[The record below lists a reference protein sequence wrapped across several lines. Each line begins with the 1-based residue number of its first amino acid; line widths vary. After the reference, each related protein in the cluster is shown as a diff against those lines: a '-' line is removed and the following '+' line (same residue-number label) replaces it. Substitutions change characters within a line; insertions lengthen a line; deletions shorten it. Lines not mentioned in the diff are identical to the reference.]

1 MAHHRPAERR
11 EELSPQERAQ
21 TRERSI
27 ALLRQ
32 MLRPH
37 RGALALSIIS
47 VLLVSGSSAVAPL
60 LIARVL
66 DSSIEP
72 LKQGDASVLLTL
84 LAFFVA
90 ATAVTA
96 IFSWVNVAYTVRVS
110 LGVVVY
116 LRKRVF
122 RHAQSLSVSF
132 HERYTSGKVISRL
145 TSDIDTVRSFLDSGI
160 SQLAITL
167 LSMVISAVAIF
178 VLDWRIGLLMLA
190 MGVPI
195 YFLTRWF
202 QKAAVPVF
210 RTMRTESA
218 HLTSRFVETF
228 TGIRAVKAFGAEAR
242 MRTEY
247 AQASERY
254 RLAVMD
260 SIKIFG
266 VYSPVLMLLGNVFI
280 AGALV
285 LGGYAVLGGT
295 MQIGTLL
302 ALVIYANRVF
312 EPVMQLSE
320 FYNMFQSAMSA
331 LEKLSSFLAEEPE
344 VAEPEHPHER
354 AVESA
359 VKSATEPAAES
370 APGSSAAGA
379 SEGVSGTVRG
389 ALVELDSAVF
399 GYTSDRHA
407 LKETSLRIEP
417 GTTVALVGAT
427 GAGKSTIAKLV
438 ARFYDVSSGQVRID
452 GVDVRQLADVQ
463 LRREVLM
470 LTQEV
475 FLFSASILENIR
487 MGNPQASDEQV
498 KAAAK
503 AVGADAFIE
512 RLRDGYESQLGRGGI
527 TLSAGQRQLVSF
539 ARVFLANPRVL
550 ILDEATASLDIPSER
565 AVQAALRTVLAG
577 RTALVIAHRLS
588 TVLGADRVLVIHEG
602 SVVEDGSP
610 QQLIASGGR
619 FAAMYASWD
628 ELNQVQEAEA

>member
-1 MAHHRPAERR
+1 MAHHRPAEPR

-21 TRERSI
+21 TRERSMS
-27 ALLRQ
+27 LLHQ

-47 VLLVSGSSAVAPL
+47 VLLVSGSSAIAPI

-72 LKQGDASVLLTL
+72 FKQGDASPLLTL
-84 LAFFVA
+84 LVLFVVV
-90 ATAVTA
+90 TAVTA

-178 VLDWRIGLLMLA
+178 LLDWRIGLLMLV

-202 QKAAVPVF
+202 QKRAVPVF
-210 RTMRTESA
+210 RTMRSESA

-228 TGIRAVKAFGAEAR
+228 TGIRAVKAFGAEAQ
-242 MRTEY
+242 MRVEY

-266 VYSPVLMLLGNVFI
+266 IYSPVLMLLGNVFI

-344 VAEPEHPHER
+344 VAEPQHPHER

-359 VKSATEPAAES
+359 A
-370 APGSSAAGA
+370 GSSTAEGA
-379 SEGVSGTVRG
+379 TDKVRG

-399 GYTSDRHA
+399 GYTLNRHA
-407 LKETSLRIEP
+407 LNETSLRIEP

-452 GVDVRQLADVQ
+452 GVDIRQLADVQ

-475 FLFSASILENIR
+475 FLFSTSVLENIR

-512 RLRDGYESQLGRGGI
+512 RLCDGYESRLGRRGI

-565 AVQAALRTVLAG
+565 AVQAALHTVLAG

-628 ELNQVQEAEA
+628 ELNQVQEADA

>member
-1 MAHHRPAERR
+1 MAHHRPAEPR
-11 EELSPQERAQ
+11 EQMSPQERAE
-21 TRERSI
+21 TRERSM

-47 VLLVSGSSAVAPL
+47 VLLVSGSSAVAPI

-72 LKQGDASVLLTL
+72 LRQGDVSPLLTL
-84 LAFFVA
+84 LTFFVA

-167 LSMVISAVAIF
+167 LSMVISEVAIF
-178 VLDWRIGLLMLA
+178 LLDWRIGLFMLVL
-190 MGVPI
+190 GVPI

-202 QKAAVPVF
+202 QKTAVPVF

-228 TGIRAVKAFGAEAR
+228 TGIRAVKAFGAEAQ
-242 MRTEY
+242 MRYEY

-359 VKSATEPAAES
+359 TGTAE
-370 APGSSAAGA
+370 GA
-379 SEGVSGTVRG
+379 SGTIHG

-407 LKETSLRIEP
+407 LKETTLRIEP

-438 ARFYDVSSGQVRID
+438 ARFYDVSAGQVRID
-452 GVDVRQLADVQ
+452 GVDVRQLADGQ

-512 RLRDGYESQLGRGGI
+512 RLREGYESQLGRGGI

-602 SVVEDGSP
+602 SVMEDGSP

-628 ELNQVQEAEA
+628 ELNQVHEAEA

>member
-1 MAHHRPAERR
+1 MAHHRPAEPR
-11 EELSPQERAQ
+11 EQMSPQERAE
-21 TRERSI
+21 TRERSM

-47 VLLVSGSSAVAPL
+47 VLLVSGSSAVAPI

-178 VLDWRIGLLMLA
+178 LLDWRIGLFMLV

-202 QKAAVPVF
+202 QKTAVPVF

-228 TGIRAVKAFGAEAR
+228 TGIRAVKAFGAEAQ
-242 MRTEY
+242 MRVEY

-266 VYSPVLMLLGNVFI
+266 IYSPVLMLLGNVFI

-359 VKSATEPAAES
+359 AES
-370 APGSSAAGA
+370 ATGSSAA
-379 SEGVSGTVRG
+379 EGVQG

-407 LKETSLRIEP
+407 LKETTLRIEP

-628 ELNQVQEAEA
+628 ELNQVQETEA

>member
-1 MAHHRPAERR
+1 MAHHRPAEPR
-11 EELSPQERAQ
+11 EQMTPQERAE
-21 TRERSI
+21 TRERSM

-47 VLLVSGSSAVAPL
+47 VLLVSGSSAIAPI

-72 LKQGDASVLLTL
+72 LKQGDVSPLLTL

-178 VLDWRIGLLMLA
+178 LLDWRIGLFMLV

-228 TGIRAVKAFGAEAR
+228 TGIRAVKAFGAEAQ
-242 MRTEY
+242 MRSEY
-247 AQASERY
+247 AEASERY

-344 VAEPEHPHER
+344 VAEPEHPYER

-359 VKSATEPAAES
+359 AES
-370 APGSSAAGA
+370 ASKSSAAEGA
-379 SEGVSGTVRG
+379 SGKVQG

-407 LKETSLRIEP
+407 LKETTLRIEP

-438 ARFYDVSSGQVRID
+438 ARFYDVSAGQVRID
-452 GVDVRQLADVQ
+452 GVDVRQLADAQ

-588 TVLGADRVLVIHEG
+588 TVLSADRVLVIHEG

>member
-1 MAHHRPAERR
+1 MAHHRPAEPR
-11 EELSPQERAQ
+11 EQMSPQERAE
-21 TRERSI
+21 TRERSMS
-27 ALLRQ
+27 LLRQ

-47 VLLVSGSSAVAPL
+47 VLLVSGSSAIAPI

-84 LAFFVA
+84 LVFFVA

-178 VLDWRIGLLMLA
+178 LLDWRIGLFMLV

-202 QKAAVPVF
+202 QKTAVPVF

-228 TGIRAVKAFGAEAR
+228 TGIRAVKAFGAEAQ

-266 VYSPVLMLLGNVFI
+266 VYAPTLTLLGNLFI

-344 VAEPEHPHER
+344 VAEPEHLHER
-354 AVESA
+354 AVEPVA
-359 VKSATEPAAES
+359 ESATEPAAES
-370 APGSSAAGA
+370 ATGVSG
-379 SEGVSGTVRG
+379 GVSGTVHG

-438 ARFYDVSSGQVRID
+438 ARFYDVSAGQVRID

-463 LRREVLM
+463 LRHEVLM

-628 ELNQVQEAEA
+628 ELNQVQETEA

>member
-1 MAHHRPAERR
+1 MAHHRPAEPR
-11 EELSPQERAQ
+11 EQMSPQERAE
-21 TRERSI
+21 TRERSM

-47 VLLVSGSSAVAPL
+47 VLLVSGSSAIAPI

-72 LKQGDASVLLTL
+72 LKQGDVSPLLTL

-178 VLDWRIGLLMLA
+178 LLDWRIGLFMLV

-228 TGIRAVKAFGAEAR
+228 TGIRAVKAFGAEAQ
-242 MRTEY
+242 MRSEY
-247 AQASERY
+247 AEASERY

-344 VAEPEHPHER
+344 VAEPEHPYER

-359 VKSATEPAAES
+359 AES
-370 APGSSAAGA
+370 ASKSSAAEGA
-379 SEGVSGTVRG
+379 SGKVQG

-407 LKETSLRIEP
+407 LKETTLRIEP

-438 ARFYDVSSGQVRID
+438 ARFYDVSAGQVRID

-588 TVLGADRVLVIHEG
+588 TVLSADRVLVIHEG

>member
-1 MAHHRPAERR
+1 MAHHGPAERR
-11 EELSPQERAQ
+11 EELSPQERAE
-21 TRERSI
+21 TRERSM

-47 VLLVSGSSAVAPL
+47 VLLVSGSSAIAPI

-72 LKQGDASVLLTL
+72 LKQGDASPLLTL

-178 VLDWRIGLLMLA
+178 LLDWRIGLLMLA

-266 VYSPVLMLLGNVFI
+266 VYAPTLTLLGNVFI

-331 LEKLSSFLAEEPE
+331 LEKLSSFLAEKPE

-354 AVESA
+354 AVEP
-359 VKSATEPAAES
+359 ATEPAAES
-370 APGSSAAGA
+370 TTGS
-379 SEGVSGTVRG
+379 VSGTVRG
-389 ALVELDSAVF
+389 ALVELDSAIF

-438 ARFYDVSSGQVRID
+438 ARFYDVSAGQVRID
-452 GVDVRQLADVQ
+452 GVDIRQLADVQ

-512 RLRDGYESQLGRGGI
+512 RLREGYESQLGRGGI

>member
-1 MAHHRPAERR
+1 MAHHRPAEPR

-21 TRERSI
+21 TRERSM
-27 ALLRQ
+27 ALLHQ

-47 VLLVSGSSAVAPL
+47 VLLVSGSSAIAPI

-72 LKQGDASVLLTL
+72 FKQGDASPLLTL
-84 LAFFVA
+84 LVLFVVV
-90 ATAVTA
+90 TAVTA

-178 VLDWRIGLLMLA
+178 LLDWRIGLLMLV

-202 QKAAVPVF
+202 QRTAGPVF
-210 RTMRTESA
+210 RTMRSESA

-228 TGIRAVKAFGAEAR
+228 TGIRAVKAFGAEAQ
-242 MRTEY
+242 MRVEY

-266 VYSPVLMLLGNVFI
+266 IYSPVLMLLGNVFI

-344 VAEPEHPHER
+344 VAEPQHPHER

-359 VKSATEPAAES
+359 A
-370 APGSSAAGA
+370 GSSAAEGA
-379 SEGVSGTVRG
+379 TDKVRG

-399 GYTSDRHA
+399 GYTLNRHA
-407 LKETSLRIEP
+407 LNETSLRIEP

-452 GVDVRQLADVQ
+452 GVDIRQLADVQ

-475 FLFSASILENIR
+475 FLFSTSVLENIR

-565 AVQAALRTVLAG
+565 AVQAALHTVLAG

-628 ELNQVQEAEA
+628 ELNQVQEADA

>member
-1 MAHHRPAERR
+1 MAHHGPAERR
-11 EELSPQERAQ
+11 EELSPQERAE
-21 TRERSI
+21 TRERSM

-47 VLLVSGSSAVAPL
+47 VLLVSGSSAVAPI

-178 VLDWRIGLLMLA
+178 LLDWRIGLFMLV

-202 QKAAVPVF
+202 QKTAVPVF

-228 TGIRAVKAFGAEAR
+228 TGIRAVKAFGAEAQ
-242 MRTEY
+242 MRSEY

-266 VYSPVLMLLGNVFI
+266 IYSPVLMLLGNVFI

-354 AVESA
+354 AVES
-359 VKSATEPAAES
+359 VAES
-370 APGSSAAGA
+370 ATGVTEGA
-379 SEGVSGTVRG
+379 SGTVQG

-438 ARFYDVSSGQVRID
+438 ARFYDVSAGQVRID
-452 GVDVRQLADVQ
+452 GVDVRQLADAQ

-602 SVVEDGSP
+602 SVMEDGSP

-628 ELNQVQEAEA
+628 ELNQVQETEA

>member
-1 MAHHRPAERR
+1 MAHHRPAEPR
-11 EELSPQERAQ
+11 EQMSPQERAE
-21 TRERSI
+21 TRERSM

-47 VLLVSGSSAVAPL
+47 VLLVSGSSAVAPI

-72 LKQGDASVLLTL
+72 LKQGDVSPLLTL
-84 LAFFVA
+84 LTFFVV

-178 VLDWRIGLLMLA
+178 LLDWRIGLFMLV

-202 QKAAVPVF
+202 QKTAVPVF
-210 RTMRTESA
+210 RMMRTESA

-228 TGIRAVKAFGAEAR
+228 TGIRAVKAFGAEAQ
-242 MRTEY
+242 MRSEY

-266 VYSPVLMLLGNVFI
+266 VYSPMLMLLGNVFI

-344 VAEPEHPHER
+344 VAEPDHPYER
-354 AVESA
+354 TV
-359 VKSATEPAAES
+359 EPAAGTAE
-370 APGSSAAGA
+370 GA
-379 SEGVSGTVRG
+379 SGKVQG

-407 LKETSLRIEP
+407 LKETTLRIEP

-438 ARFYDVSSGQVRID
+438 ARFYDVSAGQVRID
-452 GVDVRQLADVQ
+452 GVDVRQLADAQ

-498 KAAAK
+498 KVAAK

-512 RLRDGYESQLGRGGI
+512 RLREGYESQLGRGGI

>member
-1 MAHHRPAERR
+1 MAHHRPAEPR
-11 EELSPQERAQ
+11 EQMSPQERAE
-21 TRERSI
+21 TRERSM
-27 ALLRQ
+27 ALLHQ

-47 VLLVSGSSAVAPL
+47 VLLVSGSSAIAPI

-72 LKQGDASVLLTL
+72 LKQGDVSPLLTL

-178 VLDWRIGLLMLA
+178 LLDWRIGLFMLV

-202 QKAAVPVF
+202 QKTAVPVF

-228 TGIRAVKAFGAEAR
+228 TGIRAVKAFGAEAQ
-242 MRTEY
+242 MRYEY

-354 AVESA
+354 AVES
-359 VKSATEPAAES
+359 VAES
-370 APGSSAAGA
+370 ATGVTEGA
-379 SEGVSGTVRG
+379 SGTVQG

-602 SVVEDGSP
+602 SVMEDGSP

-628 ELNQVQEAEA
+628 ELNQVQETEA

>member
-11 EELSPQERAQ
+11 EELSPQERAE
-21 TRERSI
+21 TRERSM

-47 VLLVSGSSAVAPL
+47 VLLVSGSSAIAPI

-72 LKQGDASVLLTL
+72 LKQGNVSPLLTL

-178 VLDWRIGLLMLA
+178 LLDWRIGLLMLA

-247 AQASERY
+247 AQAAERY

-266 VYSPVLMLLGNVFI
+266 VYAPTLTLLGNLFI

-354 AVESA
+354 AVEPA
-359 VKSATEPAAES
+359 TESATES
-370 APGSSAAGA
+370 VT
-379 SEGVSGTVRG
+379 GVSGSVTGTVRG

-487 MGNPQASDEQV
+487 MGNPQATDEQV

-503 AVGADAFIE
+503 AVGADGFIE

-565 AVQAALRTVLAG
+565 AVQAAMPSER
-577 RTALVIAHRLS
+577 RTAPESAGVAAAACFAAFCVLTGLPLDAA
-588 TVLGADRVLVIHEG
+588 LGAACAFNARP
-602 SVVEDGSP
+602 S
-610 QQLIASGGR
+610 
-619 FAAMYASWD
+619 AAARIRGLTFMG
-628 ELNQVQEAEA
+628 

>member
-1 MAHHRPAERR
+1 M
-11 EELSPQERAQ
+11 
-21 TRERSI
+21 
-27 ALLRQ
+27 
-32 MLRPH
+32 
-37 RGALALSIIS
+37 
-47 VLLVSGSSAVAPL
+47 
-60 LIARVL
+60 
-66 DSSIEP
+66 
-72 LKQGDASVLLTL
+72 
-84 LAFFVA
+84 
-90 ATAVTA
+90 
-96 IFSWVNVAYTVRVS
+96 
-110 LGVVVY
+110 VVY

-178 VLDWRIGLLMLA
+178 LLDWRIGLFMLV

-202 QKAAVPVF
+202 QKTAVPVF

-228 TGIRAVKAFGAEAR
+228 TGIRAVKAFGAEAQ
-242 MRTEY
+242 MRSEY
-247 AQASERY
+247 AEASERY

-344 VAEPEHPHER
+344 VAEPEHPYER

-359 VKSATEPAAES
+359 AES
-370 APGSSAAGA
+370 ASKSSAAEGA
-379 SEGVSGTVRG
+379 SGKVQG

-407 LKETSLRIEP
+407 LKETTLRIEP

-438 ARFYDVSSGQVRID
+438 ARFYDVSAGQVRID
-452 GVDVRQLADVQ
+452 GVDVRQLADAQ

-602 SVVEDGSP
+602 SVMEDGSP

>member
-1 MAHHRPAERR
+1 MAHHRPAEPR

-21 TRERSI
+21 TRERSM
-27 ALLRQ
+27 ALLHQ

-47 VLLVSGSSAVAPL
+47 VLLVSGSSAIAPI

-72 LKQGDASVLLTL
+72 FKQGDASPLLTL
-84 LAFFVA
+84 LVLFVVV
-90 ATAVTA
+90 TAVTA

-178 VLDWRIGLLMLA
+178 LLDWRIGLLMLV

-202 QKAAVPVF
+202 QKRAVPVF
-210 RTMRTESA
+210 RTMRSESA

-228 TGIRAVKAFGAEAR
+228 TGIRAVKAFGAEAQ
-242 MRTEY
+242 MRVEY
-247 AQASERY
+247 AEASERY

-266 VYSPVLMLLGNVFI
+266 IYSPVLMLLGNVFI

-344 VAEPEHPHER
+344 VAEPQHPHER

-359 VKSATEPAAES
+359 A
-370 APGSSAAGA
+370 GSSTAEGA
-379 SEGVSGTVRG
+379 TDKVRG

-399 GYTSDRHA
+399 GYTSNRHA
-407 LKETSLRIEP
+407 LNETSLRIEP

-452 GVDVRQLADVQ
+452 GVDIRQLADVQ

-475 FLFSASILENIR
+475 FLFSTSVLENIR

-512 RLRDGYESQLGRGGI
+512 RLRDGYESRLGRGGI
-527 TLSAGQRQLVSF
+527 ALSAGQRQLVSF

-565 AVQAALRTVLAG
+565 AVQAALHTVLAG

-628 ELNQVQEAEA
+628 ELNQVQEADA

>member
-1 MAHHRPAERR
+1 MAHHRPAEPR
-11 EELSPQERAQ
+11 EELSPQERAE

-47 VLLVSGSSAVAPL
+47 VLLVSGSSAIAPI

-72 LKQGDASVLLTL
+72 LKQGDASALLTL

-178 VLDWRIGLLMLA
+178 LLDWRIGLLMLV

-202 QKAAVPVF
+202 QKTAVPVF
-210 RTMRTESA
+210 RAMRTESA

-266 VYSPVLMLLGNVFI
+266 VYAPTLTLLGNVFI

-354 AVESA
+354 GV
-359 VKSATEPAAES
+359 EPAAES
-370 APGSSAAGA
+370 VTGVSG
-379 SEGVSGTVRG
+379 GVSGTVHG

>member
-1 MAHHRPAERR
+1 MAHHRPAEPR
-11 EELSPQERAQ
+11 EQMSPQERAE
-21 TRERSI
+21 TRERSM

-47 VLLVSGSSAVAPL
+47 VLLVSGSSAVAPI

-72 LKQGDASVLLTL
+72 LKQGDVSPLLTL

-178 VLDWRIGLLMLA
+178 LLDWHIGLFMLV

-202 QKAAVPVF
+202 QKTAVPVF

-228 TGIRAVKAFGAEAR
+228 TGIRAVKAFGAEAQ
-242 MRTEY
+242 MRSEY

-266 VYSPVLMLLGNVFI
+266 IYSPVLMLLGNVFI

-331 LEKLSSFLAEEPE
+331 LEKLSSFLGEEPE
-344 VAEPEHPHER
+344 VAEPEHPYER

-359 VKSATEPAAES
+359 AES
-370 APGSSAAGA
+370 ASKSSAAEGA
-379 SEGVSGTVRG
+379 SGTVQG

-452 GVDVRQLADVQ
+452 GVDVRQLADAQ

-512 RLRDGYESQLGRGGI
+512 RLREGYESQLGRGGI

-628 ELNQVQEAEA
+628 ELNQVQETEA

>member
-11 EELSPQERAQ
+11 EELSPQERAE
-21 TRERSI
+21 TRERSM

-47 VLLVSGSSAVAPL
+47 VLLVSGSSAIAPI

-72 LKQGDASVLLTL
+72 LKQGNVSPLLTL
-84 LAFFVA
+84 LVFFVA

-178 VLDWRIGLLMLA
+178 LLDWRIGLFMLV

-228 TGIRAVKAFGAEAR
+228 TGIRAVKAFGAEAQ
-242 MRTEY
+242 MRSEY
-247 AQASERY
+247 AEASERY

-344 VAEPEHPHER
+344 VAEPEHPYER

-359 VKSATEPAAES
+359 AES
-370 APGSSAAGA
+370 ASKSSAAEGA
-379 SEGVSGTVRG
+379 SGKVQG

-407 LKETSLRIEP
+407 LKETTLRIEP

-438 ARFYDVSSGQVRID
+438 ARFYDVSAGQVRID
-452 GVDVRQLADVQ
+452 GVDVRQLADAQ

-628 ELNQVQEAEA
+628 ELNQVQETEA

>member
-1 MAHHRPAERR
+1 MAHHRPAEPR
-11 EELSPQERAQ
+11 EQMSPQERAE
-21 TRERSI
+21 TRERSM

-47 VLLVSGSSAVAPL
+47 VLLVSGSSAVAPI

-72 LKQGDASVLLTL
+72 LRQGDVSPLLTL
-84 LAFFVA
+84 LTFFVA

-178 VLDWRIGLLMLA
+178 LLDWRIGLFMLVL
-190 MGVPI
+190 GVPI

-202 QKAAVPVF
+202 QKTAVPVF

-228 TGIRAVKAFGAEAR
+228 TGIRAVKAFGAEAQ
-242 MRTEY
+242 MRYEY

-359 VKSATEPAAES
+359 TGTAE
-370 APGSSAAGA
+370 GA
-379 SEGVSGTVRG
+379 SGTIHG

-407 LKETSLRIEP
+407 LKETTLRIEP

-438 ARFYDVSSGQVRID
+438 ARFYDVSAGQVCID
-452 GVDVRQLADVQ
+452 GVDVRQLADGQ

-512 RLRDGYESQLGRGGI
+512 RLREGYESQLGRGGI

-628 ELNQVQEAEA
+628 ELNQVHEAEA

>member
-11 EELSPQERAQ
+11 EELSPQERAE
-21 TRERSI
+21 TRERSM

-47 VLLVSGSSAVAPL
+47 VLLVSGSSAIAPI

-72 LKQGDASVLLTL
+72 LKQGDASPLLTL
-84 LAFFVA
+84 LVFFVA

-178 VLDWRIGLLMLA
+178 LLDWRIGLLMLA

-247 AQASERY
+247 AQAAERY

-266 VYSPVLMLLGNVFI
+266 VYAPTLTLLGNLFI

-344 VAEPEHPHER
+344 VAEPEHPYER
-354 AVESA
+354 AVEP
-359 VKSATEPAAES
+359 ATASAAES
-370 APGSSAAGA
+370 ATG
-379 SEGVSGTVRG
+379 GVSGTVRG
-389 ALVELDSAVF
+389 ALVELDSAIF

-487 MGNPQASDEQV
+487 MGNPQATDEQV

>member
-1 MAHHRPAERR
+1 MAHHGPAERR
-11 EELSPQERAQ
+11 EQMSPQERAE
-21 TRERSI
+21 TRERSM

-47 VLLVSGSSAVAPL
+47 VLLVSGSSAIAPI

-72 LKQGDASVLLTL
+72 LKQGDVSPLLTL

-122 RHAQSLSVSF
+122 RHAQLLSVSF

-178 VLDWRIGLLMLA
+178 LLDWRIGLFMLV

-202 QKAAVPVF
+202 QKTAVPVF

-228 TGIRAVKAFGAEAR
+228 TGIRAVKAFGAEAQ
-242 MRTEY
+242 MRYEY

-359 VKSATEPAAES
+359 T
-370 APGSSAAGA
+370 GTAAGT
-379 SEGVSGTVRG
+379 SGKVQG

-407 LKETSLRIEP
+407 LKETTLRIEP

-438 ARFYDVSSGQVRID
+438 ARFYDVSAGQVRID
-452 GVDVRQLADVQ
+452 GVDVRQLADAQ

-628 ELNQVQEAEA
+628 ELNQVQETEA

>member
-11 EELSPQERAQ
+11 EELSPQERAE
-21 TRERSI
+21 TRERSM

-47 VLLVSGSSAVAPL
+47 VLLVSGSSAIAPI

-72 LKQGDASVLLTL
+72 LRQGDVSPLLTL

-96 IFSWVNVAYTVRVS
+96 IFSWANVAYTVRVS

-178 VLDWRIGLLMLA
+178 FLDWRIGLLMLV

-228 TGIRAVKAFGAEAR
+228 TGIRAVKAFGAEAQ
-242 MRTEY
+242 MRSEY

-266 VYSPVLMLLGNVFI
+266 IYSPVLMLLGNVFI

-331 LEKLSSFLAEEPE
+331 LEKLSSFLGEEPE

-354 AVESA
+354 AVE
-359 VKSATEPAAES
+359 PASE
-370 APGSSAAGA
+370 SSAAEGA
-379 SEGVSGTVRG
+379 SGTVQG

-407 LKETSLRIEP
+407 LKETTLRIEP
-417 GTTVALVGAT
+417 GTTAALVGAT

-438 ARFYDVSSGQVRID
+438 ARFYDVSAGQVRID
-452 GVDVRQLADVQ
+452 GVDVRQLADAQ

-512 RLRDGYESQLGRGGI
+512 RLREGYESQLGRGGI

>member
-1 MAHHRPAERR
+1 MAHHRPAEPR
-11 EELSPQERAQ
+11 EQMSPQERAE
-21 TRERSI
+21 TRERSM

-47 VLLVSGSSAVAPL
+47 VLLVSGSSAIAPI

-72 LKQGDASVLLTL
+72 LKQGDVSPLLTL

-96 IFSWVNVAYTVRVS
+96 IFSWVNVAYTLRVS

-178 VLDWRIGLLMLA
+178 LLDWRIGLFMLV

-202 QKAAVPVF
+202 QKTAVPVF

-228 TGIRAVKAFGAEAR
+228 TGIRAVKAFGAEAQ
-242 MRTEY
+242 MRSEY

-344 VAEPEHPHER
+344 VAEPEHPYER

-359 VKSATEPAAES
+359 AES
-370 APGSSAAGA
+370 ASKSSAAEGA
-379 SEGVSGTVRG
+379 SGKVQG

-407 LKETSLRIEP
+407 LKETTLRIEP

-438 ARFYDVSSGQVRID
+438 ARFYDVSAGQVRID
-452 GVDVRQLADVQ
+452 GVDVRQLADAQ

-628 ELNQVQEAEA
+628 ELNQVQEADA

>member
-1 MAHHRPAERR
+1 MAHHRPAEPR
-11 EELSPQERAQ
+11 EQMSPQERAE
-21 TRERSI
+21 TRERSM

-47 VLLVSGSSAVAPL
+47 VLLVSGSSAIAPI

-72 LKQGDASVLLTL
+72 LKQGDVSPLLTL

-178 VLDWRIGLLMLA
+178 LLDWRIGLFMLV

-228 TGIRAVKAFGAEAR
+228 TGIRAVKAFGAEAQ
-242 MRTEY
+242 MRSEY
-247 AQASERY
+247 AEASERY

-344 VAEPEHPHER
+344 VAEPEHPYER

-359 VKSATEPAAES
+359 AES
-370 APGSSAAGA
+370 ASKSSAAEGA
-379 SEGVSGTVRG
+379 SGKVQG

-399 GYTSDRHA
+399 GHTSDRHA
-407 LKETSLRIEP
+407 LKETTLRIEP

-438 ARFYDVSSGQVRID
+438 ARFYDVSAGQVRID
-452 GVDVRQLADVQ
+452 GVDVRQLADAQ

>member
-1 MAHHRPAERR
+1 MAHHRPAEPR
-11 EELSPQERAQ
+11 EQMSPQERAE
-21 TRERSI
+21 TRERSM

-47 VLLVSGSSAVAPL
+47 VLLVSGSSAVAPI

-72 LKQGDASVLLTL
+72 LKQGDVSPLLPLLT
-84 LAFFVA
+84 FFVV

-178 VLDWRIGLLMLA
+178 LLDWRIGLFMLV

-202 QKAAVPVF
+202 QKTAVPVF

-228 TGIRAVKAFGAEAR
+228 TGIRAVKAFGAEAQ

-266 VYSPVLMLLGNVFI
+266 IYSPVLMLLGNVFI

-354 AVESA
+354 AVES
-359 VKSATEPAAES
+359 VAES
-370 APGSSAAGA
+370 ATGVTEGA
-379 SEGVSGTVRG
+379 SGKVQG

-438 ARFYDVSSGQVRID
+438 ARFYDVSAGQVRID
-452 GVDVRQLADVQ
+452 GVDVRQLADAQ

>member
-1 MAHHRPAERR
+1 MAHHGPAERR
-11 EELSPQERAQ
+11 EELSPQERAE
-21 TRERSI
+21 TRERSM

-47 VLLVSGSSAVAPL
+47 VLLVSGSSAVAPI

-72 LKQGDASVLLTL
+72 LKQGDASPLLTL

-178 VLDWRIGLLMLA
+178 LLDWRIGLLMLA

-218 HLTSRFVETF
+218 RLTSRFVETF
-228 TGIRAVKAFGAEAR
+228 TGIRAVKAFGAEAQ

-266 VYSPVLMLLGNVFI
+266 VYAPTLTLLGNVFI

-285 LGGYAVLGGT
+285 LGGYAVLGGD
-295 MQIGTLL
+295 MQVGTLL
-302 ALVIYANRVF
+302 ALVIYARRVF

-320 FYNMFQSAMSA
+320 FYNIFQSAMSA
-331 LEKLSSFLAEEPE
+331 LEKLSAFLAEKPE
-344 VAEPEHPHER
+344 VADPENPVSPVLEKTGP
-354 AVESA
+354 AV
-359 VKSATEPAAES
+359 
-370 APGSSAAGA
+370 SSPDDLA
-379 SEGVSGTVRG
+379 RG
-389 ALVELDSAVF
+389 ALVELDNAVF
-399 GYTSDRHA
+399 GYTSERHA
-407 LKETSLRIEP
+407 LQKTSLRIEP
-417 GTTVALVGAT
+417 GTTVALVGPT

-438 ARFYDVSSGQVRID
+438 ARFYDVSSGAVRID
-452 GVDVRQLADVQ
+452 GVDVRDLTDAQ

-475 FLFSASILENIR
+475 FLFSTSILENIR

-512 RLRDGYESQLGRGGI
+512 RLRDGYDSLLGRGGI
-527 TLSAGQRQLVSF
+527 SLSAGQRQLVSF
-539 ARVFLANPRVL
+539 ARVFLADPRLL

-565 AVQAALRTVLAG
+565 AVQKALHTLLRG

-588 TVLGADRVLVIHEG
+588 TVLSADRVLVIRDG
-602 SVVEDGSP
+602 AVVEDGSP
-610 QQLIASGGR
+610 QQLIAAGGR

-628 ELNQVQEAEA
+628 ELNRAPEEGE

>member
-1 MAHHRPAERR
+1 MAHHRPAEPR
-11 EELSPQERAQ
+11 EQMSPQERAE
-21 TRERSI
+21 TRERSM

-47 VLLVSGSSAVAPL
+47 VLLVSGSSAVAPI

-72 LKQGDASVLLTL
+72 LKQGDVSPLLTL
-84 LAFFVA
+84 LTFFVV

-122 RHAQSLSVSF
+122 RHAQLLSVSF

-178 VLDWRIGLLMLA
+178 LLDWRIGLFMLV

-202 QKAAVPVF
+202 QKTAVPVF
-210 RTMRTESA
+210 RMMRTESA

-228 TGIRAVKAFGAEAR
+228 TGIRAVKAFGAEAQ
-242 MRTEY
+242 MRSEY

-266 VYSPVLMLLGNVFI
+266 VYSPMLMLLGNVFI

-344 VAEPEHPHER
+344 VAEPDHPYER
-354 AVESA
+354 TV
-359 VKSATEPAAES
+359 EPAAGTAE
-370 APGSSAAGA
+370 GA
-379 SEGVSGTVRG
+379 SGKVQG

-407 LKETSLRIEP
+407 LKETTLRIEP

-438 ARFYDVSSGQVRID
+438 ARFYDVSAGQVRID

-512 RLRDGYESQLGRGGI
+512 RLREGYESQLGRGGI

>member
-1 MAHHRPAERR
+1 MAHHRPAEPR
-11 EELSPQERAQ
+11 EQMSPQERAE
-21 TRERSI
+21 TRERSMV
-27 ALLRQ
+27 LLRQ
-32 MLRPH
+32 MLHPH

-47 VLLVSGSSAVAPL
+47 VLLVSGSSAVAPI

-72 LKQGDASVLLTL
+72 LRQGDASPLLTL
-84 LAFFVA
+84 LVFFVE

-178 VLDWRIGLLMLA
+178 LLDWRIGLLMLV

-202 QKAAVPVF
+202 QKTAVPVF
-210 RTMRTESA
+210 RAMRTESA

-266 VYSPVLMLLGNVFI
+266 VYAPTLTLLGNVFI

-354 AVESA
+354 AVE
-359 VKSATEPAAES
+359 PAAES
-370 APGSSAAGA
+370 VTGVSG
-379 SEGVSGTVRG
+379 GVSGTVHG

-588 TVLGADRVLVIHEG
+588 TVMGADRVLVIHEG

>member
-1 MAHHRPAERR
+1 MAHHGPAERR
-11 EELSPQERAQ
+11 EELSPQERAE
-21 TRERSI
+21 TRERSM

-47 VLLVSGSSAVAPL
+47 VLLVSGSSAIAPI

-72 LKQGDASVLLTL
+72 LKQGDISPLLTL

-178 VLDWRIGLLMLA
+178 LLDWRIGLLMLA

-266 VYSPVLMLLGNVFI
+266 IYSPVLMLLGNVFI

-354 AVESA
+354 AVES
-359 VKSATEPAAES
+359 VAES
-370 APGSSAAGA
+370 ATGVTEGA
-379 SEGVSGTVRG
+379 SGTVQG

-438 ARFYDVSSGQVRID
+438 ARFYDVSAGQVRID

-498 KAAAK
+498 KTAAK

-512 RLRDGYESQLGRGGI
+512 RLCEGYESQLGRGGI

-628 ELNQVQEAEA
+628 ELNQVQETEA

>member
-1 MAHHRPAERR
+1 MAHHRPAEPR
-11 EELSPQERAQ
+11 EQMSPQERAE
-21 TRERSI
+21 TRERSM

-47 VLLVSGSSAVAPL
+47 VLLVSGSSAIAPI

-72 LKQGDASVLLTL
+72 LKQGDVSPLLTL

-178 VLDWRIGLLMLA
+178 LLDWRIGLFMLV

-228 TGIRAVKAFGAEAR
+228 TGIRAVKAFGAEAQ
-242 MRTEY
+242 MRSEY
-247 AQASERY
+247 AEASERY

-344 VAEPEHPHER
+344 VAEPEHPYER

-359 VKSATEPAAES
+359 AES
-370 APGSSAAGA
+370 ASKSSAAEGA
-379 SEGVSGTVRG
+379 SGKVQG

-438 ARFYDVSSGQVRID
+438 ARFYDVSAGQVRID
-452 GVDVRQLADVQ
+452 GVDVRQLADAQ

-512 RLRDGYESQLGRGGI
+512 RLRDGYESRLGRGGI

-628 ELNQVQEAEA
+628 ELNQVQEADA

>member
-1 MAHHRPAERR
+1 MAHHRPAEPR
-11 EELSPQERAQ
+11 EQMSPQERAE
-21 TRERSI
+21 TRERSM

-47 VLLVSGSSAVAPL
+47 VLLVSGSSAVAPI

-72 LKQGDASVLLTL
+72 LKQGDVSPLLTL

-178 VLDWRIGLLMLA
+178 LLDWRIGLFMLV

-228 TGIRAVKAFGAEAR
+228 TGIRAVKAFGAEAQ
-242 MRTEY
+242 MRSEY

-266 VYSPVLMLLGNVFI
+266 VYSPMLMLLGNVFI

-344 VAEPEHPHER
+344 VAEPDHPYER
-354 AVESA
+354 AVES
-359 VKSATEPAAES
+359 TT
-370 APGSSAAGA
+370 GTAAGT
-379 SEGVSGTVRG
+379 SGKVQG

-512 RLRDGYESQLGRGGI
+512 RLCEGYESQLGRGGI

>member
-1 MAHHRPAERR
+1 MAHHRPAEPR
-11 EELSPQERAQ
+11 EQMSPQERAE
-21 TRERSI
+21 TRERSM

-47 VLLVSGSSAVAPL
+47 VLLVSGSSAIAPI

-72 LKQGDASVLLTL
+72 LKQGDVSPLLTL

-178 VLDWRIGLLMLA
+178 LLDWRIGLFMLV

-228 TGIRAVKAFGAEAR
+228 TGIRAVKAFGAEAQ
-242 MRTEY
+242 MRSEY
-247 AQASERY
+247 AEASERY

-344 VAEPEHPHER
+344 VAEPEHPYER

-359 VKSATEPAAES
+359 AES
-370 APGSSAAGA
+370 ASKSSAAEGA
-379 SEGVSGTVRG
+379 SGKVQG

-407 LKETSLRIEP
+407 LKETTLRIEP

-438 ARFYDVSSGQVRID
+438 ARFYDVSAGQVRID
-452 GVDVRQLADVQ
+452 GVDVRQLADAQ

-498 KAAAK
+498 KTAAK

-512 RLRDGYESQLGRGGI
+512 RLCEGYESQLGRGGI

-628 ELNQVQEAEA
+628 ELNQVQEADA

>member
-1 MAHHRPAERR
+1 MAHHRPAEPR
-11 EELSPQERAQ
+11 EQMSPQERAE
-21 TRERSI
+21 TRERSM

-47 VLLVSGSSAVAPL
+47 VLLVSGSSAIAPI

-72 LKQGDASVLLTL
+72 LKQGDVSPLLTL

-178 VLDWRIGLLMLA
+178 LLDWRIGLFMLV

-228 TGIRAVKAFGAEAR
+228 TGIRAVKAFGAEAQ
-242 MRTEY
+242 MRSEY
-247 AQASERY
+247 AEASERY

-344 VAEPEHPHER
+344 VAEPEHPYER
-354 AVESA
+354 AVES
-359 VKSATEPAAES
+359 VAES
-370 APGSSAAGA
+370 ATGVTEGA
-379 SEGVSGTVRG
+379 SGTVQG

-438 ARFYDVSSGQVRID
+438 ARFYDVSAGQVRID

-498 KAAAK
+498 KTAAK

-512 RLRDGYESQLGRGGI
+512 RLCEGYESQLGRGGI

-628 ELNQVQEAEA
+628 ELNQVQETEA

>member
-1 MAHHRPAERR
+1 MAHHRPAEPR
-11 EELSPQERAQ
+11 EQMSPQERAE
-21 TRERSI
+21 TRERSM

-47 VLLVSGSSAVAPL
+47 VLLVSGSSAVAPI

-72 LKQGDASVLLTL
+72 LRQGDASPLLTL
-84 LAFFVA
+84 LVFFVV

-178 VLDWRIGLLMLA
+178 LLDWRIGLFMLV

-228 TGIRAVKAFGAEAR
+228 TGIRAVKAFGAEAQLR
-242 MRTEY
+242 SEY

-266 VYSPVLMLLGNVFI
+266 IYSPVLMLLGNVFI

-359 VKSATEPAAES
+359 TGTAE
-370 APGSSAAGA
+370 GA
-379 SEGVSGTVRG
+379 SGTIHG

-407 LKETSLRIEP
+407 LKETTLRIEP

-438 ARFYDVSSGQVRID
+438 ARFYDVSAGQVRID
-452 GVDVRQLADVQ
+452 GVDVRQLADGQ

-512 RLRDGYESQLGRGGI
+512 RLREGYESQLGRGGI

-628 ELNQVQEAEA
+628 ELNQVHEAEA

>member
-11 EELSPQERAQ
+11 EELSPQERAE
-21 TRERSI
+21 TRERSM

-47 VLLVSGSSAVAPL
+47 VLLVSGSSAIAPI

-72 LKQGDASVLLTL
+72 LKQGNVSPLLTL
-84 LAFFVA
+84 LVFFVA

-178 VLDWRIGLLMLA
+178 FLDWRIGLLMLV

-202 QKAAVPVF
+202 QRTAAPVF

-228 TGIRAVKAFGAEAR
+228 TGIRAVKAFGAEAQ
-242 MRTEY
+242 MRSEY

-266 VYSPVLMLLGNVFI
+266 IYSPVLMLLGNVFI

-331 LEKLSSFLAEEPE
+331 LEKLSSFLSEEPE
-344 VAEPEHPHER
+344 VAEPEHPYER

-359 VKSATEPAAES
+359 AES
-370 APGSSAAGA
+370 ASKSSAAEGA
-379 SEGVSGTVRG
+379 SGKVQG

-407 LKETSLRIEP
+407 LKETTLRIEP

-438 ARFYDVSSGQVRID
+438 ARFYDVSAGQVRID
-452 GVDVRQLADVQ
+452 GVDVRQLADAQ

-565 AVQAALRTVLAG
+565 AVQAALRTILAG

-628 ELNQVQEAEA
+628 ELNQVQEADA

>member
-1 MAHHRPAERR
+1 
-11 EELSPQERAQ
+11 
-21 TRERSI
+21 
-27 ALLRQ
+27 
-32 MLRPH
+32 
-37 RGALALSIIS
+37 
-47 VLLVSGSSAVAPL
+47 
-60 LIARVL
+60 
-66 DSSIEP
+66 
-72 LKQGDASVLLTL
+72 
-84 LAFFVA
+84 
-90 ATAVTA
+90 
-96 IFSWVNVAYTVRVS
+96 
-110 LGVVVY
+110 
-116 LRKRVF
+116 
-122 RHAQSLSVSF
+122 
-132 HERYTSGKVISRL
+132 ERYTSGKVISRL

-178 VLDWRIGLLMLA
+178 LLDWRIGLFMLV

-228 TGIRAVKAFGAEAR
+228 TGIRAVKAFGAEAQ
-242 MRTEY
+242 MRYEY

-260 SIKIFG
+260 SVKIFG

-354 AVESA
+354 AIESA
-359 VKSATEPAAES
+359 TAE
-370 APGSSAAGA
+370 GA
-379 SEGVSGTVRG
+379 SGTVQG

-407 LKETSLRIEP
+407 LKETTLRIEP

-438 ARFYDVSSGQVRID
+438 ARFYDVSAGQVRID
-452 GVDVRQLADVQ
+452 GVDVRQLADAQ

-475 FLFSASILENIR
+475 FLFSTSILENIR
-487 MGNPQASDEQV
+487 MGNPQATDEQV

-503 AVGADAFIE
+503 AMGADAFIE
-512 RLRDGYESQLGRGGI
+512 RLREGYESQLGRGGI

-550 ILDEATASLDIPSER
+550 ILDEATA
-565 AVQAALRTVLAG
+565 
-577 RTALVIAHRLS
+577 
-588 TVLGADRVLVIHEG
+588 
-602 SVVEDGSP
+602 
-610 QQLIASGGR
+610 
-619 FAAMYASWD
+619 
-628 ELNQVQEAEA
+628 

>member
-1 MAHHRPAERR
+1 MAHHRPAEPR
-11 EELSPQERAQ
+11 EQMSPQERAE
-21 TRERSI
+21 TRERSM

-47 VLLVSGSSAVAPL
+47 VLLVSGSSAVAPI

-72 LKQGDASVLLTL
+72 LRQGDASPLLTL
-84 LAFFVA
+84 LVFFVV

-178 VLDWRIGLLMLA
+178 LLDWRIGLFMLV

-202 QKAAVPVF
+202 QKTAVPVF

-228 TGIRAVKAFGAEAR
+228 TGIRAVKAFGAEAQ
-242 MRTEY
+242 MRSEY

-266 VYSPVLMLLGNVFI
+266 IYSPVLMLLGNVFI

-354 AVESA
+354 AVES
-359 VKSATEPAAES
+359 VAES
-370 APGSSAAGA
+370 ATGVTEGA
-379 SEGVSGTVRG
+379 SGTVQG

-407 LKETSLRIEP
+407 LKETTLRIEP

-438 ARFYDVSSGQVRID
+438 ARFYDVSAGQVRID
-452 GVDVRQLADVQ
+452 GVDVRQLADGQ

-512 RLRDGYESQLGRGGI
+512 RLREGYESQLGRGGI

>member
-1 MAHHRPAERR
+1 MAHHRPAEPR
-11 EELSPQERAQ
+11 EQMSPQERAQ
-21 TRERSI
+21 TRERSM

-47 VLLVSGSSAVAPL
+47 VLLVSGSSAIAPI

-72 LKQGDASVLLTL
+72 FKQGDASPLLTL
-84 LAFFVA
+84 LVLFVVV
-90 ATAVTA
+90 TAVTA

-167 LSMVISAVAIF
+167 LSMLISAVAIF
-178 VLDWRIGLLMLA
+178 LLDWRIGLLMLV

-202 QKAAVPVF
+202 QRTAVPVF
-210 RTMRTESA
+210 RTMRSESA

-228 TGIRAVKAFGAEAR
+228 TGIRAVKAFGAEAQ
-242 MRTEY
+242 MRVEY

-266 VYSPVLMLLGNVFI
+266 IYSPVLMLLGNVFI

-344 VAEPEHPHER
+344 VAEPEHPYER

-359 VKSATEPAAES
+359 A
-370 APGSSAAGA
+370 GSSTAEGA
-379 SEGVSGTVRG
+379 TDKVRG

-399 GYTSDRHA
+399 GYTSNRHA
-407 LKETSLRIEP
+407 LNETSLHIEP

-452 GVDVRQLADVQ
+452 GVDIRQLADVQ

-475 FLFSASILENIR
+475 FLFSTSVLENIR

-512 RLRDGYESQLGRGGI
+512 RLRDGYESRLGRGGI

-565 AVQAALRTVLAG
+565 AVQAALHTVLAG

-588 TVLGADRVLVIHEG
+588 TVLGANRVLVIHEG

-628 ELNQVQEAEA
+628 ELNQVQGADA